1 MSKTK
6 ITTATQE
13 QWNEVDR
20 ITQWWI
26 DEQTVTQSD
35 SDIQQAVADVWALMR
50 LEAPLVIVVDSP
62 LSCRIGWSVFAG
74 VVGKEDGRN
83 TLDNT
88 LDNAL
93 RNTLDNTL
101 RNTLTPPP
109 TQYQSV
115 WRRVWAG
122 WYEGGK
128 ALGVQ
133 FDEEKYDLFR
143 RWCLCCPYVAGNEK
157 VVFVS
162 RNPTE
167 LHWRGTTLHNESGPA
182 FRYAD
187 GWGGYLIDN
196 MILDEQV
203 VMRPE
208 TQTIEQIDGEQSND
222 IRAIRLE
229 RYGAARYLT
238 ETGAKVLDDRAVPI
252 EGTHEALLEDKN
264 GHRWLWPTCP
274 SGRICPPLRVPR
286 EINSCESASQWV
298 AGDKPFRAIART

>member
-1 MSKTK
+1 M
-6 ITTATQE
+6 
-13 QWNEVDR
+13 
-20 ITQWWI
+20 
-26 DEQTVTQSD
+26 
-35 SDIQQAVADVWALMR
+35 
-50 LEAPLVIVVDSP
+50 
-62 LSCRIGWSVFAG
+62 
-74 VVGKEDGRN
+74 
-83 TLDNT
+83 
-88 LDNAL
+88 
-93 RNTLDNTL
+93 
-101 RNTLTPPP
+101 
-109 TQYQSV
+109 QYQSV
-115 WRRVWAG
+115 WCRAWAG

-133 FDEEKYDLFR
+133 FDEDKYDLFR

-208 TQTIEQIDGEQSND
+208 TQTIEQIDGEESND